1 MCKIYTSIQKP
12 FGNGKKSLLCAFE
25 TGHNRRFK
33 TLLMNFLQL
42 WNKVQKDIEL
52 KVWVQIE
59 NNNGRKL
66 DVVDL
71 SYKFQV
77 PEKQEKYR

>member
-1 MCKIYTSIQKP
+1 
-12 FGNGKKSLLCAFE
+12 
-25 TGHNRRFK
+25 
-33 TLLMNFLQL
+33 MNFLQL

-77 PEKQEKYR
+77 PEKQEKYK